1 VTTEERDEQLE
12 EMKARRRRERWNALL
27 TPFITLASIVVSVS
41 LLMYLIRSCGER
53 NAQNPGVPRLPMQRM
68 PSPPDSPK

>member
-12 EMKARRRRERWNALL
+12 EMKARRRRERWNAFL

-41 LLMYLIRSCGER
+41 LLMYLIKSCGER
-53 NAQNPGVPRLPMQRM
+53 NPQNPGVPRLPMQRM
-68 PSPPDSPK
+68 PSPPESPK

>member
-12 EMKARRRRERWNALL
+12 ERKARRRRERWNAFL

-41 LLMYLIRSCGER
+41 LLMYLIKSCGER
-53 NAQNPGVPRLPMQRM
+53 NPQNPGVPRLPMQRM
-68 PSPPDSPK
+68 PSPPESPK